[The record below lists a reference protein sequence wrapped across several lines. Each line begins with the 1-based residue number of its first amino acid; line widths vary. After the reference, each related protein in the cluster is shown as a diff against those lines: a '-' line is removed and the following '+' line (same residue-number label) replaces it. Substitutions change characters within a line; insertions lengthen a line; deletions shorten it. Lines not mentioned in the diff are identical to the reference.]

1 MSAHIDAGEANDRH
15 DGGNNS
21 APGRAQPRKGRR
33 AHGHGHGRVPGE
45 IPEPGSFGA
54 TGPGP
59 ADQRRWP
66 GTAYHPFDQ
75 LGQGPA
81 GRAAGQKPARKLTI
95 VSEQRCGGRRGHGAE
110 RTELHDDPHG
120 TVDRVGQAVDGL
132 EGPGLAMPYLVRAR
146 R

>member
-1 MSAHIDAGEANDRH
+1 MSAHVNAGEANDRH
-15 DGGNNS
+15 DGGNCS
-21 APGRAQPRKGRR
+21 APGRAQSREGRR
-33 AHGHGHGRVPGE
+33 AQGYGHARVPGE

-66 GTAYHPFDQ
+66 GTAYYPFDQ

-81 GRAAGQKPARKLTI
+81 GRAAGQKPARKLAI
-95 VSEQRCGGRRGHGAE
+95 VSQQRCGGGRGHGAE

-120 TVDRVGQAVDGL
+120 AVQRVGQAVDGP
-132 EGPGLAMPYLVRAR
+132 EGPGLAVPYLVPVR